1 MKQKGAILGL
11 VIIVAALGFSA
22 TAFKSSLVN
31 YIPFTEALKAT
42 DTTVQIMGAPV
53 QGTMA
58 YDDAAHALRFVL
70 DDGQGHQMPVVYH
83 GPKPEDMDSA
93 AAKGTKIAVQGTY
106 QPTVQ
111 AVRPTRASSS
121 PTSCWSSA
129 RPSTTAPA
137 APRNAPTGRRE
148 DTEQNSQRMNSPLV
162 AFG

>member
-11 VIIVAALGFSA
+11 IIIVAALGFSA

-31 YIPFTEALKAT
+31 YIPFTEAIKAT

-58 YDDAAHALRFVL
+58 YDDVAHALRFVL

-106 QPTVQ
+106 QPMQ
-111 AVRPTRASSS
+111 AVPTRASSS
-121 PTSCWSSA
+121 PTSFWSSA

-137 APRNAPTGRRE
+137 APRNAPTGLRRG
-148 DTEQNSQRMNSPLV
+148 DPTWPPFR
-162 AFG
+162 

>member
-22 TAFKSSLVN
+22 TAFKSSLVS
-31 YIPFTEALKAT
+31 YIPFPEALKAT

-58 YDDAAHALRFVL
+58 YDDTAHALRFVL

-106 QPTVQ
+106 QPVVQ
-111 AVRPTRASSS
+111 SVNSDQGRFVADKLLVKCPSKYNGTGGPQERSYGSS
-121 PTSCWSSA
+121 
-129 RPSTTAPA
+129 
-137 APRNAPTGRRE
+137 
-148 DTEQNSQRMNSPLV
+148 
-162 AFG
+162 